1 MFGFKQHRKIET
13 PNQPRRPVLEVLESR
28 TLRSASAATTM
39 RSDLGGSASTS
50 TSVQGYTPA
59 QILKSHGFDTV
70 GYDTAT
76 DPGPANA
83 TAVLDAVIGTAANT
97 GTIAATV
104 TPSTTV
110 VVAPR
115 SVELAAV
122 FAGNKAVKVDW
133 HGNGQATIIITN
145 LGNVTAAGEL
155 NLALYASPDAVLDA
169 SAVLLKTI
177 TKPNVKISPGISI
190 TLEVHFKVPIAAVG
204 GTYDLIGSVTS
215 FTTPFDG
222 YTSNDIAVIGTV
234 RA

>member
-13 PNQPRRPVLEVLESR
+13 PNQPRRPVLEALESR

-50 TSVQGYTPA
+50 TSFQGYTPA

-76 DPGPANA
+76 GPGTAKA
-83 TAVLDAVIGTAANT
+83 TAVQDAVIGTAANT

-115 SVELAAV
+115 SV
-122 FAGNKAVKVDW
+122 DW
-133 HGNGQATIIITN
+133 HGNGQATIVITN

-155 NLALYASPDAVLDA
+155 NLALYASPEAVLDA

-177 TKPNVKISPGISI
+177 TKPNVKISPGMSI